1 METSG
6 RLSDIDKIIS
16 EIEALRSSTRL
27 RLSGQSEA
35 PKADHGQFSPT
46 FARNV
51 VNVGDLSEDP
61 FSEDSII
68 FSCPPAA
75 AREEVAVEQPS
86 DPTFIAPFPSLETQE
101 AANSKRRG
109 SWPGVAPYDDEDT
122 IGRRDG
128 LDTSAL
134 LEVTGS
140 STEEARPRPAE
151 TQQRQ
156 ERMSIPGAVDDL
168 DTSVPIARSHQE
180 EVEGSRP
187 GPATIVP
194 NLDETQEVET
204 HDQQAPE
211 AGEPAVA
218 DSLAAPNEETAASTA
233 DAESSLAAEGQV
245 AAAATPAAAM
255 QEKEVQETPAVMTEE
270 AAGCADEDAAVHT
283 EATPEV
289 ADVQEMSAMVEDAVV
304 AKASEEHPADIS
316 VAKPEDMAAVT
327 FANVPAMQEEQASRQ
342 EPPDMVDEPVDSADA
357 KPEDIAAVTDDVPAA
372 EEAAKAVGEE
382 EDAAAHQDMPAL
394 DNSVR
399 LSAQAA
405 PDTATEVPAVEE
417 EAARQEFAEMV
428 DEPVDSADAKPEHIA
443 AVADDVPAVE
453 EAAQA
458 VGEEE
463 DAAAHQDVPAL
474 ESTVHL
480 SAQAAPDTVTE
491 VPAVEEE
498 EPLDMIEKPL
508 DFAAAKPEDTAALVD
523 VPAAQEEDMVDQAA
537 GAAKELLVL
546 EETVN
551 ITPEAAQETA
561 MADEPEDAVAV
572 TVTDIPSQ
580 EEPGDA
586 AGADAEPAVAD
597 APANAGEAVPAQE
610 ERVKDLH
617 QRVEGLEKLVTDLQ
631 ASLAAKERALQ
642 EWEQVQVP
650 DPEEDLPSSP
660 SAMRRELVTLRQQ
673 NVTQS
678 ALLGIL
684 RSKFETSSAKAEE
697 EPGAANRSVKKDQ
710 ELVDLLGALQMKL
723 SDIKADKGEASAL
736 KTADFGKSGTLVE
749 KGADEGVS
757 KPEAELSTPQTRTR
771 RVASVA
777 ERALSRSPSP
787 RALPQQALSRSPSP
801 RPLPQ
806 QVMPLHFTAPQM
818 QHVVLPQEASP
829 RSIARAPSPRGL
841 PSWSPV
847 LTPRSRARAPSPEAL
862 AHSERAFPLRRPGA
876 HLPGVR
882 SPEIREL
889 RSPAPVVTPPVSPVA
904 SMPNLFKDVRPHS
917 PPPVSRALVWQPVSV
932 SSQAMPSFRFQSPH
946 RSPPRQAPAPAL
958 APAMYSS
965 PYPRMV
971 TPMRMVPSWT
981 PMVTTPQATPR
992 QTLQHIVM
1000 PQPAPSPQ
1008 MRTPRQVPLAPNRIY
1023 AASTPKQSTPCFQA
1037 VQRPGSPLPQST
1049 RAVERVVPNLV
1060 PVPAPSPPL
1069 APPEEVQPTP
1079 TFSAMLAEEPKEAP
1093 PGEAPTRAWEKVT
1106 KRRAPTN

>member
-1 METSG
+1 
-6 RLSDIDKIIS
+6 
-16 EIEALRSSTRL
+16 
-27 RLSGQSEA
+27 
-35 PKADHGQFSPT
+35 
-46 FARNV
+46 
-51 VNVGDLSEDP
+51 
-61 FSEDSII
+61 
-68 FSCPPAA
+68 
-75 AREEVAVEQPS
+75 
-86 DPTFIAPFPSLETQE
+86 
-101 AANSKRRG
+101 
-109 SWPGVAPYDDEDT
+109 
-122 IGRRDG
+122 
-128 LDTSAL
+128 
-134 LEVTGS
+134 
-140 STEEARPRPAE
+140 
-151 TQQRQ
+151 
-156 ERMSIPGAVDDL
+156 MSIPGAVDDL

-218 DSLAAPNEETAASTA
+218 DSLAAPNEETAAGTA

-289 ADVQEMSAMVEDAVV
+289 ADVQEMSAMVEDAFV

-453 EAAQA
+453 EAAKAVGEEEDATAHQDVPALENTVRLSAQAPPDTVTEVAALEEEGARQEPLEAVDEPVDFAAARPKDTAAVTDDVPAAQEAAQA

-650 DPEEDLPSSP
+650 DPEEDLPTSP

-777 ERALSRSPSP
+777 ERAAWHVTALSRSPSP

>member
-75 AREEVAVEQPS
+75 AREEVPVDQPS

-140 STEEARPRPAE
+140 STEEARPRLGE
-151 TQQRQ
+151 TQPHQ

-218 DSLAAPNEETAASTA
+218 DSLAAPNEETAAGTA

-289 ADVQEMSAMVEDAVV
+289 ADVQEMSAMVEDAFV

-372 EEAAKAVGEE
+372 VGEEEDAAAHQDMPALDNSVRLSAQAAPDTATEVPAVEEEAARQEFAEMVDEPVDSADAKPEHIAAVTDDVPALEEAAKAVGEE

-453 EAAQA
+453 EASKAVGEEEDAAAHQDMPALDNSVRLSAQAAPDTATEVPAVEEEAARQEFAEMVDEPVDSADAKPEHIAAVADDVPAVEEAAKAVGEEEDATAHQDVPALENTVRLSAQAPPDTVTEVAALEEEGARQEPLEAVDEPVDFAAARPKDTAAVTDDVPAAQEAAQA

-650 DPEEDLPSSP
+650 DPEEDLPTSP

-806 QVMPLHFTAPQM
+806 Q
-818 QHVVLPQEASP
+818 
-829 RSIARAPSPRGL
+829 
-841 PSWSPV
+841 
-847 LTPRSRARAPSPEAL
+847 
-862 AHSERAFPLRRPGA
+862 
-876 HLPGVR
+876 
-882 SPEIREL
+882 
-889 RSPAPVVTPPVSPVA
+889 
-904 SMPNLFKDVRPHS
+904 
-917 PPPVSRALVWQPVSV
+917 
-932 SSQAMPSFRFQSPH
+932 
-946 RSPPRQAPAPAL
+946 
-958 APAMYSS
+958 
-965 PYPRMV
+965 
-971 TPMRMVPSWT
+971 
-981 PMVTTPQATPR
+981 
-992 QTLQHIVM
+992 
-1000 PQPAPSPQ
+1000 
-1008 MRTPRQVPLAPNRIY
+1008 
-1023 AASTPKQSTPCFQA
+1023 
-1037 VQRPGSPLPQST
+1037 
-1049 RAVERVVPNLV
+1049 
-1060 PVPAPSPPL
+1060 
-1069 APPEEVQPTP
+1069 
-1079 TFSAMLAEEPKEAP
+1079 
-1093 PGEAPTRAWEKVT
+1093 
-1106 KRRAPTN
+1106 

>member
-75 AREEVAVEQPS
+75 AREEVPVDQPS

-140 STEEARPRPAE
+140 STEEARPRLGE
-151 TQQRQ
+151 TQPHQ

-218 DSLAAPNEETAASTA
+218 DSLAAPNEETAAGTA

-289 ADVQEMSAMVEDAVV
+289 ADVQEMSAMVEDAFV

-453 EAAQA
+453 EASKAVGEEEDAAAHQDMPALDNSVRLSAQAAPDTATEVPAVEEEAARQEFAEMVDEPVDSADAKPEHIAAVADDVPAVEEAAKAVGEEEDATAHQDVPALENTVRLSAQAPPDTVTEVAALEEEGARQEPLEAVDEPVDFAAARPKDTAAVTDDVPAAQEAAQA

-650 DPEEDLPSSP
+650 DPEEDLPTSP

-806 QVMPLHFTAPQM
+806 Q
-818 QHVVLPQEASP
+818 
-829 RSIARAPSPRGL
+829 
-841 PSWSPV
+841 
-847 LTPRSRARAPSPEAL
+847 
-862 AHSERAFPLRRPGA
+862 
-876 HLPGVR
+876 
-882 SPEIREL
+882 
-889 RSPAPVVTPPVSPVA
+889 
-904 SMPNLFKDVRPHS
+904 
-917 PPPVSRALVWQPVSV
+917 
-932 SSQAMPSFRFQSPH
+932 
-946 RSPPRQAPAPAL
+946 
-958 APAMYSS
+958 
-965 PYPRMV
+965 
-971 TPMRMVPSWT
+971 
-981 PMVTTPQATPR
+981 
-992 QTLQHIVM
+992 
-1000 PQPAPSPQ
+1000 
-1008 MRTPRQVPLAPNRIY
+1008 
-1023 AASTPKQSTPCFQA
+1023 
-1037 VQRPGSPLPQST
+1037 
-1049 RAVERVVPNLV
+1049 
-1060 PVPAPSPPL
+1060 
-1069 APPEEVQPTP
+1069 
-1079 TFSAMLAEEPKEAP
+1079 
-1093 PGEAPTRAWEKVT
+1093 
-1106 KRRAPTN
+1106 

>member
-372 EEAAKAVGEE
+372 
-382 EDAAAHQDMPAL
+382 
-394 DNSVR
+394 
-399 LSAQAA
+399 
-405 PDTATEVPAVEE
+405 
-417 EAARQEFAEMV
+417 
-428 DEPVDSADAKPEHIA
+428 
-443 AVADDVPAVE
+443 E